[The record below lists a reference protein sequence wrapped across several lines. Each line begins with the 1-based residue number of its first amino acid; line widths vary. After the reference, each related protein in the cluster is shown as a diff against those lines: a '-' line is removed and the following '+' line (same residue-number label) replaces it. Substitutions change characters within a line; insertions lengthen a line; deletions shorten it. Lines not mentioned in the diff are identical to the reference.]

1 MVNLLWNISLQEG
14 QERVSLGR
22 PRCSVTSVS
31 GSGRSSQNGFG
42 RIVLCEFRCEVC
54 GEGRSLGRSGSGEL
68 FYGADVVICSLI
80 TKAEGS
86 E

>member
-1 MVNLLWNISLQEG
+1 MVNLLWNIGLQEG

-22 PRCSVTSVS
+22 SRCNVTGVGGCGG
-31 GSGRSSQNGFG
+31 GSGNGFR

-54 GEGRSLGRSGSGEL
+54 GEGGSLRCNGSGKI
-68 FYGADVVICSLI
+68 FHDTDVVIRSLI
-80 TKAEGS
+80 TKVEDS